1 MWWVMSGELWGAS
14 LEGGRLGEMGGS
26 GRAPHD
32 AHLMRDEAAPKMGHP
47 VGGGEMCKAGSFL
60 SARICLASQSFRHAE
75 RGRHLMF
82 TPALI
87 SIIVTLIVIG
97 LLLYLIGL
105 IPMDGTIKQ
114 IIRVVVII
122 AVIVWLLQSFGLLG
136 SLGHGHLTR

>member
-1 MWWVMSGELWGAS
+1 
-14 LEGGRLGEMGGS
+14 
-26 GRAPHD
+26 
-32 AHLMRDEAAPKMGHP
+32 
-47 VGGGEMCKAGSFL
+47 
-60 SARICLASQSFRHAE
+60 
-75 RGRHLMF
+75 MF

-114 IIRVVVII
+114 IIRVVILI

-136 SLGHGHLTR
+136 PIGHGHLVR

>member
-1 MWWVMSGELWGAS
+1 
-14 LEGGRLGEMGGS
+14 
-26 GRAPHD
+26 
-32 AHLMRDEAAPKMGHP
+32 
-47 VGGGEMCKAGSFL
+47 
-60 SARICLASQSFRHAE
+60 
-75 RGRHLMF
+75 MF

-114 IIRVVVII
+114 IIRVVIII

-136 SLGHGHLTR
+136 PIGHGHLMR